1 MMKIVLPYPA
11 AALWPNKRA
20 HWATKARAVKS
31 ARKEAYW
38 LAKEAGDLVVGD
50 GEIAIKITVCGK
62 AKGPLPDKDNCT
74 SAAKSLLDGIA
85 DALGV
90 NDKRFAAPIV
100 VYSSVRSSRFIIEV
114 GERARNVCAGT
125 VNAAWDDAMRGKV

>member
-1 MMKIVLPYPA
+1 MKVTLPYPA
-11 AALWPNKRA
+11 AELWPNTRA
-20 HWATKARAVKS
+20 HWASKARAVKA
-31 ARKEAYW
+31 ARNQAYW
-38 LAKEAGDLVVGD
+38 LAKEAGELIVGN

-62 AKGPLPDKDNCT
+62 PTGPLPDKDNCA

-100 VYSSVRSSRFIIEV
+100 VYSAVRSSRFIIEV
-114 GERARNVCAGT
+114 GERATNVCAGM
-125 VNAAWDDAMRGKV
+125 VNAAWDDAIRGKV